1 MKSQTTSLPGGI
13 LNRRTN
19 IERLG
24 CALELNRKGHG
35 KTTNPEGRRF
45 AGYGDADYV
54 DVSASQE
61 ESLRGP
67 ERYLADAWGVS
78 LTLEVRLDV
87 ADAIYRD
94 RSNRE
99 TKAIPVEE
107 SARELPQQI
116 GDSIAAKLQPEECHK
131 CRHAH
136 GGQSALQNGS
146 GGIWSVVGA
155 DDESPRDGKE
165 QYRDTRK
172 FEELLQ
178 EMPFGRNVQRSIAER
193 RETTFHIRRRYGRR
207 SVSCDTL

>member
-1 MKSQTTSLPGGI
+1 MKSQTTSPPRGI

-19 IERLG
+19 IERLS

-35 KTTNPEGRRF
+35 KTTNPESRRF

-94 RSNRE
+94 GSNRE
-99 TKAIPVEE
+99 TKAITVEE

-116 GDSIAAKLQPEECHK
+116 RDSIAAKLQPEECHK

-136 GGQSALQNGS
+136 GSKGQGLPAACAMKRRALGAPS
-146 GGIWSVVGA
+146 GCQPPVASTWAS
-155 DDESPRDGKE
+155 
-165 QYRDTRK
+165 
-172 FEELLQ
+172 
-178 EMPFGRNVQRSIAER
+178 GR
-193 RETTFHIRRRYGRR
+193 T
-207 SVSCDTL
+207 